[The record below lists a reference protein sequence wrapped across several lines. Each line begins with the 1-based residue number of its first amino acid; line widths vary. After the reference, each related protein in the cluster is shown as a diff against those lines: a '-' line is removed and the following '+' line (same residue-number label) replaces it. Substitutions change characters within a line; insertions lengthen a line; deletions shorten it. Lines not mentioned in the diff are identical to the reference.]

1 MIEEPGG
8 TDHTPHVLPSSYLH
22 IDDELTVQEAKQ
34 VKDDDQATQ
43 IILIGLLKD
52 IYATIE
58 SCNTINEIWK
68 LDWVQCMAECMD
80 SEWAEYGESDWLQ
93 GTENNAN
100 CEEIEEV
107 NANCI
112 LMTYLQQASTSSTH
126 VDNAPVYDSDGSTKY
141 IELLESTT
149 DTYLVQQYDSN
160 VIPMDSSMDLS
171 GGQVEQHPDTIE
183 ETHAFY
189 ESLYNNLVIKVEKV
203 NTVNRETRKANVKL
217 TTKLARYKGQE
228 KHFEFNQ
235 EQFEELENG
244 YKKSV
249 YQE

>member
-8 TDHTPHVLPSSYLH
+8 TNHTPPVLPSSYLH
-22 IDDELTVQEAKQ
+22 IDDELTVEEAKQ

-43 IILIGLLKD
+43 IILMGLLKD
-52 IYATIE
+52 IYATTE

-68 LDWVQCMAECMD
+68 LDWVQCMAECRD
-80 SEWAEYGESDWLQ
+80 SEWAEYRESDW
-93 GTENNAN
+93 
-100 CEEIEEV
+100 
-107 NANCI
+107 
-112 LMTYLQQASTSSTH
+112 QAFTSSTH

-141 IELLESTT
+141 TELLESTT

-189 ESLYNNLVIKVEKV
+189 ESLYNNLVIEVEKV
-203 NTVNRETRKANVKL
+203 NTTNRETREANVKL